1 MAKSACGATSSRRRC
16 SGGFVHAAELDRTQL
31 WMIERVPID
40 ERVLMMDVAPTQ
52 DRQRLVRRRTEIPEV
67 VRLLA
72 SGHLVDDVP
81 ELGRP
86 PEDTEV
92 LVRPVVGGAAHRVS
106 GIPREVGEDGMH
118 RIAGQRGADSAEL

>member
-1 MAKSACGATSSRRRC
+1 MDGEIGMRGDLVAQEVQWWIRPRRQI
-16 SGGFVHAAELDRTQL
+16 VPAAELDRTQL

-92 LVRPVVGGAAHRVS
+92 L
-106 GIPREVGEDGMH
+106 
-118 RIAGQRGADSAEL
+118 